1 MAFTY
6 LISET
11 FVKERTPLDANV
23 DQKII
28 TPIIRDA
35 QMLYIRR
42 ILGTDLYNKIVAD
55 ALANAQSGTPLV
67 EPYKTLLNTYV
78 VNILLFRV
86 MADVVDYISF
96 KQRNNGVIR
105 QGNEGGSAASVQEI
119 QRLADKYSG
128 KAEAWEYELN
138 EWLCEKQDDLPE
150 YTDNDDEGDFAPN
163 KTHHVNGLYL
173 G

>member
-11 FVKERTPLDANV
+11 FIKERTPLDANV
-23 DQKII
+23 DQKVIK
-28 TPIIRDA
+28 PLIRDA

-42 ILGTDLYNKIVAD
+42 ILGTDLYTKIVAD
-55 ALANAQSGTPLV
+55 ALANAQSGTPIA

-78 VNILLFRV
+78 VNILMFRV
-86 MADVVDYISF
+86 MVDLVSYISI
-96 KQRNNGVIR
+96 KERNNGLLR
-105 QGNEGGSAASVQEI
+105 QGNEAGSSASLTEI
-119 QRLADKYSG
+119 QRIADNYKK

-138 EWLCEKQDDLPE
+138 EWLCAKSDDLPE
-150 YTDNDDEGDFAPN
+150 YTENDDDGDFAPE
-163 KTHHVNGLYL
+163 KSHSAGGIYL